1 MSDKDS
7 VVKGI
12 EKVLSFLPKD
22 LNEEQ
27 KAKVKEIED
36 LLEKIEPKQ
45 TDRDER

>member
-1 MSDKDS
+1 MTDRDP

-22 LNEEQ
+22 LTEEQ